1 MTLTTDRLFTQA
13 RTATFFLELPG
24 VDDETLRALYEL
36 LKWGPTASNC
46 CPARFVFVR
55 TPQAKARLLGCLS
68 PGNVA
73 KAQSAPV
80 TVVVGM
86 DMAFY
91 EQLPFLYPQ
100 ADARSWFAGKPEVI
114 AREALRSS
122 SLQVAYLIIAARA
135 LGLDAAPMGGID
147 PAKMDAE
154 FFAGTTVKSHMV
166 CCLGHADPA
175 RQRPRNPRLRFD
187 QACRLA

>member
-1 MTLTTDRLFTQA
+1 MALSTDSLFTQA
-13 RTATFFLELPG
+13 RTATFFLESPG
-24 VDDETLRALYEL
+24 VDDDTLRALYEL

-55 TPQAKARLLGCLS
+55 TPEGKQRLLECLS

-73 KAQSAPV
+73 KARSAPV
-80 TVVVGM
+80 TVVIGM

-91 EQLPFLYPQ
+91 EQLPLLYPQ
-100 ADARSWFAGKPEVI
+100 ADARSWFAGKPDVI

-122 SLQVAYLIIAARA
+122 SLQAAYLIIAARA

-147 PAKMDAE
+147 AAKMDAE

-166 CCLGHADPA
+166 CCLGHADPT
-175 RQRPRNPRLRFD
+175 RQRPRNPRLVFE

>member
-1 MTLTTDRLFTQA
+1 MSPSTDPLFTRA
-13 RTATFFLELPG
+13 RTATYFVESPG
-24 VDDETLRALYEL
+24 VDDDTLRALYEL

-55 TPQAKARLLGCLS
+55 TAPAKERLLACLS

-73 KAQSAPV
+73 KAKSAPV
-80 TVVVGM
+80 TVVIGM

-91 EQLPFLYPQ
+91 EQLPLLYPQ
-100 ADARSWFAGKPEVI
+100 ADARSWFAGKPELI

-122 SLQVAYLIIAARA
+122 SLQAAYLIIAARA

-147 PAKMDAE
+147 AAKMDAE

-166 CCLGHADPA
+166 CCLGHADA
-175 RQRPRNPRLRFD
+175 TRQRPRNPRLAFE
-187 QACRLA
+187 QACRLV

>member
-13 RTATFFLELPG
+13 RTATYFMESPG
-24 VDDETLRALYEL
+24 VDDGTLHALYEL

-55 TPQAKARLLGCLS
+55 TPQARERLFQALS

-73 KAQSAPV
+73 KAKSAPV
-80 TVVVGM
+80 TVVIGM

-91 EQLPFLYPQ
+91 EQLPLLYPQ

-122 SLQVAYLIIAARA
+122 SLQAAYLIIAART

-147 PAKMDAE
+147 AAKMDAE

-166 CCLGHADPA
+166 CCLGHADVA
-175 RQRPRNPRLRFD
+175 RQRPRNPRLTFE

>member
-1 MTLTTDRLFTQA
+1 MAITTEQLFTQA
-13 RTATFFLELPG
+13 RTAAYFLESPG
-24 VDDETLRALYEL
+24 VDDHTLRALYEL

-55 TPQAKARLLGCLS
+55 TSAARERLFPCLS
-68 PGNVA
+68 AGNVA
-73 KAQSAPV
+73 KAKSAPV

-91 EQLPFLYPQ
+91 EQLPKLYPQ
-100 ADARSWFAGKPEVI
+100 ADARSWFAGNPEVI

-122 SLQVAYLIIAARA
+122 SLQVAYLIVAART
-135 LGLDAAPMGGID
+135 LGLDAAPMGGIHPD
-147 PAKMDAE
+147 KMDAE

-166 CCLGHADPA
+166 CCLGHADVS
-175 RQRPRNPRLRFD
+175 RQRPRNPRLTFD
-187 QACRLA
+187 DACRLV

>member
-1 MTLTTDRLFTQA
+1 MTLTTDGLFTQA
-13 RTATFFLELPG
+13 RTATYFLQEQAVG
-24 VDDETLRALYEL
+24 DDTLRALYEL

-55 TPQAKARLLGCLS
+55 TPEAKAQLLGCLS

-91 EQLPFLYPQ
+91 EHLPFLYPQ
-100 ADARSWFAGKPEVI
+100 ADARSWFAGKPDVI
-114 AREALRSS
+114 MREALRSS
-122 SLQVAYLIIAARA
+122 SLQVAYLIMAARS
-135 LGLDAAPMGGID
+135 LGLSAAPMGGID
-147 PAKMDAE
+147 ADKMDAA
-154 FFAGTTVKSHMV
+154 FFAGTTIRSHMV
-166 CCLGHADPA
+166 CCLGHADPS
-175 RQRPRNPRLRFD
+175 RQRPRNPRLPFE

>member
-1 MTLTTDRLFTQA
+1 
-13 RTATFFLELPG
+13 
-24 VDDETLRALYEL
+24 
-36 LKWGPTASNC
+36 
-46 CPARFVFVR
+46 VR

-175 RQRPRNPRLRFD
+175 RQRPRNPRLSFD